1 MNLYQEIEL
10 YEEPLEL
17 LKQWREKKIITT
29 NGALMKDQEIA
40 FICGLIKKYSPRK
53 LVEVG
58 VAAGGT
64 SAVILKCI
72 ELLKIETQMYS
83 VDLAEKYYF
92 GKNEDRNSGYLIDNL
107 RECDVNL
114 NNHKLLLGKVLASR
128 LNEIGDEI
136 DFLILDT
143 THCLPGE
150 ILDFLAVFPSLSKD
164 AVVVLH
170 DVRRHFSVDKSYA
183 TGILFSTVVADKFV
197 NNAKEYPNIAAFRL
211 NEDTSKYI
219 MDIFAGLLMPWSYM
233 PSEELLIDYEA
244 VIFEQYPDACI
255 RLYNQA
261 KLESKQLLNRETPY
275 IEFKP
280 GINIEQFDNILLYG
294 TKKTGTKCL
303 EFLKEKNILIKG
315 FVVSDGFQE
324 SEFVHGFPV
333 YEFSKIPFSS
343 KDTLILLTNGAVATK
358 NILKNSIYQWA
369 QVVLFEY

>member
-1 MNLYQEIEL
+1 MNIYQEIKL

-17 LKQWREKKIITT
+17 LNQWREKKIITT
-29 NGALMKDQEIA
+29 RGALMKDEEIA
-40 FICGLIKKYSPRK
+40 FICGLIKKIAPRK

-72 ELLKIETQMYS
+72 DLLKLNTQMYS

-92 GKNEDRNSGYLIDNL
+92 GRNENRNSGYLIDYL
-107 RECDVNL
+107 KECNVNL
-114 NNHKLLLGKVLASR
+114 SKHKLLLGKVLASR
-128 LNEIGDEI
+128 LDEIGDGI

-150 ILDFLAVFPSLSKD
+150 ILDFLAAFPYLTKD

-170 DVRRHFSVDKSYA
+170 DVRRHFNVDKSYA
-183 TGILFSTVVADKFV
+183 TGVLLNAVVADKFV
-197 NNAKEYPNIAAFRL
+197 NNENSYPNIAAFRL
-211 NEDTSKYI
+211 NEDTAKYM
-219 MDIFAGLLMPWSYM
+219 MDVFAGLLMPWSYM
-233 PSEELLIDYEA
+233 PTEELLKDYEEK
-244 VIFEQYPDACI
+244 IFNQYPDECI

-261 KLESKQLLNRETPY
+261 KSESKQLLDREMPY

-280 GINIEQFDNILLYG
+280 GTNIDQFENILLYG
-294 TKKTGTKCL
+294 TKKTGIKCL
-303 EFLKEKNILIKG
+303 EYLKEKNISVKG

-324 SEFVHGFPV
+324 AEHVQGLPV
-333 YEFSKIPFSS
+333 YEFSNIPFDC

-358 NILKNSIYQWA
+358 NTLKGSPYHWA
-369 QVVLFEY
+369 QVILFEY

>member
-1 MNLYQEIEL
+1 MQTYQEIEL
-10 YEEPLEL
+10 YDEPLEL
-17 LKQWREKKIITT
+17 LEEWREKKIIST
-29 NGALMKDQEIA
+29 NGALMKDQEIG
-40 FICGLIKKYSPRK
+40 FICGLIKKFSPQK

-72 ELLKIETQMYS
+72 DLLKLKTQMYS

-92 GKNEDRNSGYLIDNL
+92 GKNENRNSGYLIENL
-107 RECDVNL
+107 KEFDVDL
-114 NNHKLLLGKVLASR
+114 NNHKLLLGKVIASR

-150 ILDFLAVFPSLSKD
+150 ILDFLALFPYLRKD

-170 DVRRHFSVDKSYA
+170 DVRRHFNVDKSYA
-183 TGILFSTVVADKFV
+183 TGVLFNTVVADKFI

-219 MDIFAGLLMPWSYM
+219 MDVFAGLLMPWAYM
-233 PSEELLIDYEA
+233 PAEELLIDYES
-244 VIFEQYPDACI
+244 VIFEKYPEACI
-255 RLYNQA
+255 KLYNQA
-261 KLESKQLLNRETPY
+261 KYESNQLLNRETPY

-280 GINIEQFDNILLYG
+280 GINIETFENILLYG

-303 EFLKEKNILIKG
+303 EYLKENNILIKG

-324 SEFVHGFPV
+324 SERVKGFPV
-333 YEFSKIPFSS
+333 YEFSKIPYSFEN
-343 KDTLILLTNGAVATK
+343 TLILLTNGAVATK
-358 NILKNSIYQWA
+358 NTLKKSPYHWA